1 MVKQL
6 GHKTHVSKLVVDEE
20 VLLGLRDV
28 CALPARE
35 PGAEGIR
42 YGGCGAGAVHQDEAQ
57 QAARVRDAA
66 AGEHVGPGAFPQ
78 PYSVPHVEEIQ
89 NRDQVFAKRLE

>member
-28 CALPARE
+28 CSLPAGE

-42 YGGCGAGAVHQDEAQ
+42 YGRCGAGAVHQDEA
-57 QAARVRDAA
+57 
-66 AGEHVGPGAFPQ
+66 
-78 PYSVPHVEEIQ
+78 
-89 NRDQVFAKRLE
+89 